1 MTWVTIPQ
9 GDSESLAN
17 TVEATIQ
24 GRIKAGAFS
33 ENDVRNIKNRALE
46 LIPKDLDLPPLQ
58 LEKLRRLCQLWEVDI
73 RASEITSHR
82 KFIGPIIVSFKKLLF
97 PLIRFVLKDFIRE
110 QRDFNAQVISFVAEL
125 ANESQRKNR

>member
-1 MTWVTIPQ
+1 MTWITLPQ
-9 GDSESLAN
+9 GDSSAF
-17 TVEATIQ
+17 AQTIDASVA

-33 ENDVRNIKNRALE
+33 EQDVKNIQNRILE
-46 LIPKDLDLPPLQ
+46 LIPKDLDLPPNQ

-73 RASEITSHR
+73 RSAQISSHR
-82 KFIGPIIVSFKKLLF
+82 KVIGPAIVAFKKMLF

-125 ANESQRKNR
+125 ANESQRKKD